1 MECGNELLN
10 YRVKFQEKVA
20 LLVSA
25 VMDLLQNTLIKLSGF
40 NSFMTEA
47 VII

>member
-25 VMDLLQNTLIKLSGF
+25 VRDLLQKDAYKAKRI
-40 NSFMTEA
+40 
-47 VII
+47 